1 MSSLKSVKGIEFVFT
16 LGILLVASTTIHE
29 YGHLVTLRL
38 LGGRGVIE
46 SNILTGVQMKQPC
59 QYSYGNNIV
68 AFMGGWS
75 AGLIFLLLWVVSE
88 DPEDKVARFSI
99 AIYQLIYGTFE
110 GVWFILGNDVFL
122 LVGVLLGVGLML
134 LTMITALV
142 RRKVV
147 FKFITRQNSVNS

>member
-1 MSSLKSVKGIEFVFT
+1 MSSLKSVKGIEFIFT
-16 LGILLVASTTIHE
+16 LAILFIASTTIHE

-46 SNILTGVQMKQPC
+46 SSILTGVQMKEPC
-59 QYSYGNNIV
+59 QYSQGNNVV

-75 AGLIFLLLWVVSE
+75 AGPIFLLLWVVSE

-110 GVWFILGNDVFL
+110 GVWFILKNDVFL
-122 LVGVLLGVGLML
+122 LAGVVLGVGLML

-147 FKFITRQNSVNS
+147 FKFITRQKSVNS